1 MEWNDYQDTA
11 QSNECQ
17 LWTNPPG
24 QMQSIVYLSLV
35 TLAFPL
41 VLPPLSLSTASFHSA
56 SSCLICSST
65 WYKQNR
71 LRLRRWTGKITAS
84 MPNFLLVSLLKNS
97 NVLFRIYIALKCFV
111 FCRQHHLYSNIC
123 LNDFP
128 LFFLDQLH
136 LMPLVEVAQLIAGL
150 PKIWG

>member
-1 MEWNDYQDTA
+1 
-11 QSNECQ
+11 
-17 LWTNPPG
+17 
-24 QMQSIVYLSLV
+24 
-35 TLAFPL
+35 
-41 VLPPLSLSTASFHSA
+41 
-56 SSCLICSST
+56 
-65 WYKQNR
+65 
-71 LRLRRWTGKITAS
+71 

-136 LMPLVEVAQLIAGL
+136 LVPLVEVAQLIAGL
-150 PKIWG
+150 PKI